1 MGGRDTVPPV
11 IYTIPPSSPL
21 HYVTYV
27 QVYGYTPS
35 VVYVGYTPG
44 YYGTVVSSDGV
55 VVYGTG
61 YYYPPYIGPTV
72 VGAGALHL
80 RRGSHLRLE
89 HSGRMGAWLWHG
101 HGDWLVVQSVVGPGR
116 ILGLGLLRSASLGMG
131 RLGRRGSGQ
140 RLWTLG

>member
-1 MGGRDTVPPV
+1 VNNGVWFSSVVATGPWVVATSVPPV
-11 IYTIPPSSPL
+11 IYTIPPSSPV

-44 YYGTVVSSDGV
+44 SYGTVVSSDGV

-72 VGAGALHL
+72 
-80 RRGSHLRLE
+80 
-89 HSGRMGAWLWHG
+89 
-101 HGDWLVVQSVVGPGR
+101 
-116 ILGLGLLRSASLGMG
+116 
-131 RLGRRGSGQ
+131 
-140 RLWTLG
+140 